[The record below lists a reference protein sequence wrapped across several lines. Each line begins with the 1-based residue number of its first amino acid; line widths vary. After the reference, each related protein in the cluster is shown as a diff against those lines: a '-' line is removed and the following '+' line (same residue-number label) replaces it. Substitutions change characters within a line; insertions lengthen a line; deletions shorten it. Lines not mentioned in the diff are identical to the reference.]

1 MKFQEVKKKSLM
13 AIHSMASDLECKA
26 VELSKKARHHH
37 IITPVERN
45 SSEHH
50 PPARDLTEVGRGG
63 SDGGE
68 DDERGE
74 THCGNEVN
82 GCGYKLRSSK
92 RSGIDIL
99 REVVVVSSRRPVVP
113 ACVMRQSASITGVL
127 TRGHPQSTK
136 MSKRAY
142 VIDGDLKAIE
152 EVYKEAAKLE
162 WSEEREAFKKAL
174 L

>member
-1 MKFQEVKKKSLM
+1 MHSLARRSAAAEAAGWSLMKFQEAKKKSLM

-99 REVVVVSSRRPVVP
+99 KSSSYRPVVP
-113 ACVMRQSASITGVL
+113 SSRRASCVSQRQSQVFSHAVIRNQPRCQ
-127 TRGHPQSTK
+127 RGL
-136 MSKRAY
+136 M
-142 VIDGDLKAIE
+142 
-152 EVYKEAAKLE
+152 
-162 WSEEREAFKKAL
+162 
-174 L
+174 

>member
-1 MKFQEVKKKSLM
+1 M
-13 AIHSMASDLECKA
+13 AVGTSYVA
-26 VELSKKARHHH
+26 V
-37 IITPVERN
+37 
-45 SSEHH
+45 
-50 PPARDLTEVGRGG
+50 
-63 SDGGE
+63 
-68 DDERGE
+68 
-74 THCGNEVN
+74 
-82 GCGYKLRSSK
+82 
-92 RSGIDIL
+92 
-99 REVVVVSSRRPVVP
+99 REVESISFVKSSSYRPVVPSSRRPVVP